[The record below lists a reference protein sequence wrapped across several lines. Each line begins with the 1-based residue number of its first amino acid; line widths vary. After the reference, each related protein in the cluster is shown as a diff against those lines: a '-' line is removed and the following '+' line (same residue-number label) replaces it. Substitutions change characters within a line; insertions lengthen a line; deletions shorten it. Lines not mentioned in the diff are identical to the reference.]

1 MISIDYHND
10 QRRLYKLATRFFWLP
25 YERYE
30 YTRLQRVRTLMD
42 QHITY
47 DKERMLREGYEEV
60 NNEGGQ
66 HQQKKKPQR
75 FIWSYIIKPVRKGY
89 ED

>member
-1 MISIDYHND
+1 
-10 QRRLYKLATRFFWLP
+10 
-25 YERYE
+25 
-30 YTRLQRVRTLMD
+30 MD

-47 DKERMLREGYEEV
+47 DKERMLKEGYEEV
-60 NNEGGQ
+60 DSKQE
-66 HQQKKKPQR
+66 QKKKSQR